1 MPVFIRPIV
10 PTSNK
15 KQYVV
20 APDGSVL
27 DVGLIPVS
35 KDAKNLLTVD
45 DEGLCV
51 KARDIVSRSPDNM
64 LSVGADGRLFISGT
78 ISPELSADAYNYAR
92 IGRDGGLFI
101 GGNDILSNGD
111 INLLTIDPTDHKII
125 LTRAGLL
132 KAMPLVSTDKGNVIS
147 SGSDGG
153 AYLTIDDL
161 IADDDPLLFVNGDK
175 QIATSIKLKY
185 NPGNGSL
192 DLIGQNGDVITSV
205 TVPTNTSSLK
215 GVYLLNGKPDA
226 MGATTAGDYH
236 FSLQYSMDNGISWG
250 GPVPVIVTA
259 TKGMESAGTLPGV
272 EGVNK
277 VRAFFHDL
285 QAESIVSANKATLV
299 FSDETKLTVTPGI
312 EETTFTFMPAV
323 GIETGVFLCF
333 VFLLSDG
340 TVQDVYVD
348 LSTLV
353 DVYAP
358 GDGIS
363 ITAGDVPIISAK
375 VKDDG
380 GVLVDSSGL
389 HLDLNWINSHITA
402 PTPDVNQGNGITVT
416 DETGAVTVSAKP
428 KENGGVTV
436 DADGISVTIKPSGGI
451 LVDGTGLYVDE
462 EWLEEHAPAPKAGN
476 GISISGS
483 TVSVKP
489 NENGGIIVDNLG
501 VSVNVT
507 EGGGLVVDGTGVHI
521 DESWLADN
529 TFKPVEGNGITISGS
544 TISAKPKEGGGIT
557 VDGTGISVD
566 TSWLSSQIP
575 VYEEG
580 DGITIAGTTV
590 SVKPNMDAG
599 IVVDSSGIAI
609 NVKDSGGLA
618 VDSTGVYIDESW
630 LSGKIPKYTEG
641 DGIDISG
648 TTVAVDNTVV
658 RTTGNQ
664 TITGDKT
671 FSQVVNG
678 ATPAAGAAGTELVTA
693 EWIRTNLASL
703 IQNILSADEGN
714 ALTVEDGKLKV
725 IVVSKDAGNLLVSGS
740 DKGAYTPY
748 DYGTLD

>member
-35 KDAKNLLTVD
+35 DDAKNLLTTD
-45 DEGLCV
+45 TEGLCV
-51 KARDIVSRSPDNM
+51 KASDIVSRSPDNM
-64 LSVGADGRLFISGT
+64 LSVGADGGLFISGT
-78 ISPELSADAYNYAR
+78 ISPEISADEYNYAR

-101 GGNDILSNGD
+101 SGNDILSNGD

-132 KAMPLVSTDKGNVIS
+132 KSMPLVSTDKDNVIS

-153 AYLTIDDL
+153 AYLAIDDL
-161 IADDDPLLFVNGDK
+161 IADDDPLLFINGDK

-192 DLIGQNGDVITSV
+192 DLIGQNGTVVTSV
-205 TVPTNTSSLK
+205 TVPTSTSSLK

-250 GPVPVIVTA
+250 APVPVTITA

-277 VRAFFHDL
+277 VRAFFHGL

-299 FSDETKLTVTPGI
+299 FSDETNLTVTPGI
-312 EETTFTFMPAV
+312 EETTFTFTPAV

-436 DADGISVTIKPSGGI
+436 DADGISITIKPSGGI

-462 EWLEEHAPAPKAGN
+462 EWLEEHAPAPKEGN
-476 GISISGS
+476 GIIISGS

-501 VSVNVT
+501 VAVNVT

-521 DESWLADN
+521 DESWFANN

-544 TISAKPKEGGGIT
+544 TISAKPKEGGGII

-580 DGITIAGTTV
+580 EGITIAGTTV

-630 LSGKIPKYTEG
+630 LSGKIPQYTDG

-664 TITGDKT
+664 TIAGDKT
-671 FSQVVNG
+671 FSQVVKG
-678 ATPAAGAAGTELVTA
+678 KTPDAGASSTELVTA

>member
-1 MPVFIRPIV
+1 M
-10 PTSNK
+10 
-15 KQYVV
+15 
-20 APDGSVL
+20 
-27 DVGLIPVS
+27 
-35 KDAKNLLTVD
+35 
-45 DEGLCV
+45 
-51 KARDIVSRSPDNM
+51 
-64 LSVGADGRLFISGT
+64 
-78 ISPELSADAYNYAR
+78 
-92 IGRDGGLFI
+92 
-101 GGNDILSNGD
+101 
-111 INLLTIDPTDHKII
+111 
-125 LTRAGLL
+125 
-132 KAMPLVSTDKGNVIS
+132 
-147 SGSDGG
+147 
-153 AYLTIDDL
+153 
-161 IADDDPLLFVNGDK
+161 
-175 QIATSIKLKY
+175 
-185 NPGNGSL
+185 
-192 DLIGQNGDVITSV
+192 
-205 TVPTNTSSLK
+205 
-215 GVYLLNGKPDA
+215 
-226 MGATTAGDYH
+226 
-236 FSLQYSMDNGISWG
+236 
-250 GPVPVIVTA
+250 
-259 TKGMESAGTLPGV
+259 
-272 EGVNK
+272 
-277 VRAFFHDL
+277 
-285 QAESIVSANKATLV
+285 
-299 FSDETKLTVTPGI
+299 
-312 EETTFTFMPAV
+312 
-323 GIETGVFLCF
+323 
-333 VFLLSDG
+333 
-340 TVQDVYVD
+340 
-348 LSTLV
+348 
-353 DVYAP
+353 
-358 GDGIS
+358 
-363 ITAGDVPIISAK
+363 PIISAK

-402 PTPDVNQGNGITVT
+402 PTPDVNQGYGITVT
-416 DETGAVTVSAKP
+416 GGTGAVTVSAKP

-436 DADGISVTIKPSGGI
+436 DTDGISITIKPSGGI
-451 LVDGTGLYVDE
+451 LVDGTGIYVDE
-462 EWLEEHAPAPKAGN
+462 EWLEEQVPAPKAGN

-529 TFKPVEGNGITISGS
+529 TFNPVEGNGITISGS
-544 TISAKPKEGGGIT
+544 TISAKPKEGGGII

-664 TITGDKT
+664 TIAGDKT